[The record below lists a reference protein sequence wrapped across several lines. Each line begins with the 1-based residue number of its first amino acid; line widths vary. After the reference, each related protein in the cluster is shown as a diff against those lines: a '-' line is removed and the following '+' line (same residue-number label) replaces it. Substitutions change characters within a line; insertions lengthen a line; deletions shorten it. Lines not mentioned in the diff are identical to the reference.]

1 MRLVLTSEG
10 MEGTNLGFLVFL
22 SVIVSPCLTQV
33 LLAAGFAFDIVD
45 RIGGTTLNIGPP
57 QWCTEWLIEPLLMP
71 QGVW

>member
-1 MRLVLTSEG
+1 MR
-10 MEGTNLGFLVFL
+10 
-22 SVIVSPCLTQV
+22 QV